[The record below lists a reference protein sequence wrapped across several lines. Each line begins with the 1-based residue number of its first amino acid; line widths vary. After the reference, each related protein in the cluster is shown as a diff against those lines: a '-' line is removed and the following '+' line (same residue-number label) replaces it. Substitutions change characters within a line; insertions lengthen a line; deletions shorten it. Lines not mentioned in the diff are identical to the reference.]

1 LDGDRHARETGCGA
15 LGACLVD
22 GRRGVE
28 RVLVDVQERVH
39 IAVDLR
45 DAVEVGLRQLDARG
59 LAGIEQLGQLGRRT
73 RDHCSSPRIEVT
85 LKKSP
90 SRSGAP
96 ASASSGVS
104 VRPTTSGRVTVPSA
118 IGWLVAGT
126 SGVATSVTVATAST

>member
-1 LDGDRHARETGCGA
+1 R
-15 LGACLVD
+15 LVD
-22 GRRGVE
+22 SRRRVE
-28 RVLVDVQERVH
+28 GVLVDVQERVH

-45 DAVEVGLRQLDARG
+45 DAIEVGLRQLDTRR
-59 LAGIEQLGQLGRRT
+59 LTGIEQGGQFGGGT
-73 RDHCSSPRIEVT
+73 GDHCSSPRIDVT

-96 ASASSGVS
+96 ASASSGVR

-126 SGVATSVTVATAST
+126 SGVATSVTVATASTMTPSSPVRR